1 MKAYKKIASTVLS
14 LAVAGSAFAFAGCG
28 SSADEDTDEVKV
40 VKIWVHKSAAE
51 DEGMVYQA
59 LADQFNAE
67 DFKTEDGRDIQV
79 RIEFKNSSEVLQN
92 SINAEVV
99 AGSLPDI
106 VAVDAPNIAAYAE
119 SGILVDISDYISE
132 ESLSDYVDSVIE
144 QSTITIDGEEG
155 LYALSGQDA
164 PVGLYYNKDLLAQ
177 VGYTDEDY
185 GTLDNPWIWDDVY
198 EAMQKLKDAGLTYQI
213 NLRTGF
219 GGDEGNM
226 YLYSSLVYSAGGSF
240 CDDDGNATGYLNSEA
255 SVNGIKCLEWFFSG
269 SDDEPWYYSGSNADA
284 FPQGLVAF
292 EVYGPWEIENINS
305 TYSSFADSYG
315 IMPMPVYSD
324 GTTVGTLAAGCGS
337 WGFGVTKNAKDV
349 QAAATVVEYFT
360 SAAASEMMYNAIGTF
375 PTHKSSYET
384 IEDFSDGPLASL
396 AAIMEEAATP
406 RPKTSN
412 YAKITTAF
420 ASVIEYIQV
429 RYGRDDYDLQAYI
442 DQQAATA
449 DA

>member
-1 MKAYKKIASTVLS
+1 MKAYKKIAATVLS
-14 LAVAGSAFAFAGCG
+14 LVMAGSAFAFAGCG
-28 SSADEDTDEVKV
+28 SGDDSGDTDEVKV
-40 VKIWVHKSAAE
+40 VRIWVHKSAAE

-79 RIEFKNSSEVLQN
+79 RLEFKNSPDVLQN

-99 AGSLPDI
+99 AGGLPDI
-106 VAVDAPNIAAYAE
+106 VAVDAPNIAAYAQ
-119 SGILVDISDYISE
+119 SRILVDISDYISE
-132 ESLSDYVDSVIE
+132 ESLNDYVDSVVE
-144 QSTITIDGEEG
+144 QSTIDGG

-164 PVGLYYNKDLLAQ
+164 PVGLYYNKDLLSQ

-185 GTLDNPWIWDDVY
+185 GTLENPWTWQDVQ
-198 EAMQKLKDAGLTYQI
+198 EAMQKLKEAGLEYKI

-226 YLYSSLVYSAGGSF
+226 NLYSSLVYSAGGSF
-240 CDDDGNATGYLNSEA
+240 CDADGNTTGYLNSEK
-255 SVNGIKCLEWFFSG
+255 SVNGIKSLEWFFSG
-269 SDDEPWYYSGSNADA
+269 SDAEPWYYSGSNADA
-284 FPQGLVAF
+284 FPQELVAF

-315 IMPMPVYSD
+315 IMPMPVYYD
-324 GTTVGTLAAGCGS
+324 GTTKGTVAAGCGS
-337 WGFGVTKNAKDV
+337 WGFGVTRNAKDV

-360 SAAASEMMYNAIGTF
+360 SAESSEMMYSAIGTF
-375 PTHKSSYET
+375 PTHKSSYESN
-384 IEDFSDGPLASL
+384 EDFADGPLASL
-396 AAIMEEAATP
+396 AEIMEEAATP

-420 ASVIEYIQV
+420 ANVIEYIQV
-429 RYGRDDYDLQAYI
+429 SYGNSDYNLQAYI